1 MSMQVSNAGLYC
13 LLAAWWEIKMQLSVS
28 LYSQVSSAELT
39 YIQAW
44 VAQCWQWRCCC
55 THSSCT
61 CQPHCRHQQHDNL
74 PRSLSEVP
82 STQNTEIRQSWDT
95 LIKALRNLTCR
106 EQRLHCIALTLAWW
120 STSTKAATL
129 DGKGCIMPIRIAL
142 LTPLTYRS
150 LYWEEVHSGQ
160 LTTGHLTHRHLPT
173 AHFTSDNS
181 FVI

>member
-1 MSMQVSNAGLYC
+1 MQCPCKCQMLDCIVCWQHDGKSKCSSVFLCTQSSLLSWTHLYTGMSCTVFAVT
-13 LLAAWWEIKMQLSVS
+13 LAA
-28 LYSQVSSAELT
+28 A
-39 YIQAW
+39 A
-44 VAQCWQWRCCC
+44 AQKAAACAN
-55 THSSCT
+55 
-61 CQPHCRHQQHDNL
+61 NL
-74 PRSLSEVP
+74 PRSLLEVP
-82 STQNTEIRQSWDT
+82 STTQNTEIRQSRYT

-150 LYWEEVHSGQ
+150 LYWEVVHSGR

-173 AHFTSDNS
+173 AHSTSDNS